1 MGLKQIGILS
11 QLYTL
16 IVDAVYFL
24 YHITT
29 LFSKIAALTH
39 VNTILNE
46 RMKRMDNK
54 TNKSLKEKEILACNE
69 EVSRELFSKELHV
82 IVTDGVK
89 ASLEQGGENS

>member
-24 YHITT
+24 YHIIT

-89 ASLEQGGENS
+89 ASLEQGRENS